1 MFILVKYSGFKKLC
15 FAGKFLK
22 EKKGKK
28 RKCSIQLEGKCDAI
42 FFWKK
47 YGRFLLFTHI
57 VFSKNPLWA
66 RYCQRIF
73 PGRIPLLSFFLFFC
87 RGSASYFLTKT
98 LENCARSYDNDTN
111 RKEGRKGKDSGVPFG
126 LVEGKAHDCAL
137 WRKCIDGKPFDRL
150 RVRAVNDGYI
160 LEELGKALAK
170 WGNRIAEKWWGSTG
184 SPTEN
189 LYLDNCLKK
198 RRERQWY

>member
-1 MFILVKYSGFKKLC
+1 MKQFGHGWRSGFPAFLPRFRIKIAIFGVSCCTEYVRTLFLSITRDLMIRLCSSTLLRRKISKRKKR
-15 FAGKFLK
+15 
-22 EKKGKK
+22 KK
-28 RKCSIQLEGKCDAI
+28 RKCSILKEGKCDAI

-98 LENCARSYDNDTN
+98 LENCARSFDNDTN
-111 RKEGRKGKDSGVPFG
+111 GKEWQRQWCALRIRWGKSTRLCGVP
-126 LVEGKAHDCAL
+126 
-137 WRKCIDGKPFDRL
+137 
-150 RVRAVNDGYI
+150 
-160 LEELGKALAK
+160 
-170 WGNRIAEKWWGSTG
+170 
-184 SPTEN
+184 
-189 LYLDNCLKK
+189 
-198 RRERQWY
+198 

>member
-1 MFILVKYSGFKKLC
+1 MKQFGQGSWSGFPAFLPRLRIKIAVFGVACCTSYVRTL
-15 FAGKFLK
+15 KFCITRDLK
-22 EKKGKK
+22 VMLRRKISKRKKGKK
-28 RKCSIQLEGKCDAI
+28 RKCSILQEGKCDAI

-98 LENCARSYDNDTN
+98 LEKSALSYDNVTN
-111 RKEGRKGKDSGVPFG
+111 GK
-126 LVEGKAHDCAL
+126 
-137 WRKCIDGKPFDRL
+137 
-150 RVRAVNDGYI
+150 
-160 LEELGKALAK
+160 K
-170 WGNRIAEKWWGSTG
+170 WQ
-184 SPTEN
+184 
-189 LYLDNCLKK
+189 
-198 RRERQWY
+198 RQWCAIWLSWG